1 MGLVLEVRERSGRRQ
16 RHVLGARAVVGRAS
30 DCDLVLESP
39 AVSKRHLR
47 LEVAAGGVFVE
58 DLGSTNGTR
67 VDGRRLEGR
76 RPLGPEETVE
86 VGDYRLAVVP
96 EGREPTGAE
105 GDRRAAAVAV
115 PEGRALAARGPRD
128 PKVVAVPDGRAEAA
142 RDPRDGKAAEDRVAA
157 LRKAVHDRLLEAL
170 DLRRLDLDRL
180 GDAGLRQR
188 AEDALAA
195 IVERMDEEGE
205 IPADLDR
212 ARLRRDVFHEALGL
226 GPLDDLLADDGVSE
240 IMVNG
245 ADAVWVERDGRL
257 LRTDLRFSSD
267 AAVQAVI
274 ERIVAPVGRRIDE
287 AQPLVDARLPDGSRV
302 NAVIPPLALKG
313 PSITI
318 RKFRRERM
326 GMADLLRAGSL
337 SPAMARF
344 LEVCIVSRRNVVIS
358 GGTGSG
364 KTTLLNV
371 LASFIPAGER
381 IVTIEDAAELQLP
394 QEHWVPLEAR
404 PPNLEGRGAISIRD
418 LVKNALRMRPDRIVV
433 GECRGGEALDMLQA
447 MNTGHDGSLTT
458 LHANSPRDALARI
471 ETLSLMSGMELPAR
485 AIREQIASAVDVIV
499 QQARFPDGSRK
510 ITAVSE
516 LCGMEGDTLALQ
528 DLFVFREEG
537 RDADG
542 RVRGRFA
549 ATGTVPRFFEE
560 LRRRGQPVDF
570 SPFAVE
576 EAT

>member
-1 MGLVLEVRERSGRRQ
+1 MGLVLEVRERSGRRH
-16 RHVLGARAVVGRAS
+16 RHVLGDRAVVGRAP
-30 DCDLVLESP
+30 DCDLVLEGP

-47 LEVAAGGVFVE
+47 VDAAAGGVFVE

-67 VDGRRLEGR
+67 VNGRRLEGR
-76 RPLGPEETVE
+76 RPIGPEETVE
-86 VGDYRLAVVP
+86 VGDYRLAVVL
-96 EGREPTGAE
+96 EGREAAETGGG
-105 GDRRAAAVAV
+105 GDGRAAAEPRRDAR
-115 PEGRALAARGPRD
+115 EGRPGERPDRRTGPATPPAPRD
-128 PKVVAVPDGRAEAA
+128 R
-142 RDPRDGKAAEDRVAA
+142 KAADRDAL
-157 LRKAVHDRLLEAL
+157 LRKAVHDRLIEAL

-180 GDAGLRQR
+180 GDAELGQR
-188 AEDALAA
+188 AEKALEA
-195 IVERMDEEGE
+195 IVERMDEDGE

-212 ARLRRDVFHEALGL
+212 ARLRRDVLHEALGL
-226 GPLDDLLADDGVSE
+226 GPLDDLLADDAVSE

-245 ADAVWVERDGRL
+245 ADAVWVERGGRL
-257 LRTDLRFSSD
+257 QRTDLRFSSD

-302 NAVIPPLALKG
+302 NAVIPPLSLKG

-318 RKFRRERM
+318 RKFRRERL
-326 GMADLLRAGSL
+326 GIGDLLRTGSL

-499 QQARFPDGSRK
+499 QQARFPDGSRR

-516 LCGMEGDTLALQ
+516 VCGMEGETLVLQ

-560 LRRRGQPVDF
+560 LRRRGQQVDF
-570 SPFAVE
+570 TPFAAE
-576 EAT
+576 DGT